1 LTQLVCP
8 LCGRFVS
15 LAHFDPSGFDSDIYA
30 VEVQGLGRGR
40 GVKVVGQHS
49 ILQRGDATIELIKN
63 RILELSG
70 VLLESGCLKPEEVVS
85 SLKIKTVEP
94 TEARRL
100 AGEVETLEA
109 ELEEVRGE
117 SGRWRQRAETL
128 DATLKEVNA
137 RYAGAL
143 TQLREKESE
152 LVSAYEEI
160 GDMIDSVEDALTASG
175 QVWTWS
181 VDEAEDPVQALKERI
196 GDLIREFES
205 LAAEAEKNE

>member
-15 LAHFDPSGFDSDIYA
+15 LAHFDPSGFASDIYA

-49 ILQRGDATIELIKN
+49 ILQRGDATLEMIKD

-85 SLKIKTVEP
+85 RLKIKMVEP

-100 AGEVETLEA
+100 AGEVEDLEV
-109 ELEEVRGE
+109 ELEEVKGE
-117 SGRWRQRAETL
+117 SGRWRQKVVTIEV
-128 DATLKEVNA
+128 TLKDVNTQ
-137 RYAGAL
+137 YAGAL
-143 TQLREKESE
+143 RQLREKESE
-152 LVSAYEEI
+152 LVNMYEEI
-160 GDMIDSVEDALTASG
+160 GDMVDSVEDALTTSG
-175 QVWTWS
+175 EMRVWS

-196 GDLIREFES
+196 GNLIREFES

>member
-40 GVKVVGQHS
+40 GVKVIGQHS
-49 ILQRGDATIELIKN
+49 ILQRGDATLGLIKD

-70 VLLESGCLKPEEVVS
+70 VLLESGCLKPEEIVS
-85 SLKIKTVEP
+85 KLKIKIAEP
-94 TEARRL
+94 AEGRRL
-100 AGEVETLEA
+100 AGEVEDLEG
-109 ELEEVRGE
+109 ELEEVKGE
-117 SGRWRQRAETL
+117 SKGWRQRAEIVQMTL
-128 DATLKEVNA
+128 NDVNTRYTEALK
-137 RYAGAL
+137 
-143 TQLREKESE
+143 QLREKESE
-152 LVSAYEEI
+152 LVSVYEDI
-160 GDMIDSVEDALTASG
+160 GDMINSVETALTTSG
-175 QVWTWS
+175 EMRVWS